1 LYHALLYRQLPRVD
15 TWGGLCELP
24 ERPARG
30 PSSQAATPIS
40 SSVK

>member
-1 LYHALLYRQLPRVD
+1 VD

-24 ERPARG
+24 EPPAHG
-30 PSSQAATPIS
+30 QPAQAATPIS